1 MKVIIKPAS
10 RLFANKLALLSSN
23 YNCPVVKNRGDK
35 LILYMVSEIKCN
47 LMLNKIYA
55 LTDSS
60 LGHYDFI
67 KVKRF
72 TPILDI
78 KYKGKCGN

>member
-1 MKVIIKPAS
+1 MKIIIKPDS
-10 RLFANKLALLSSN
+10 RSFANKLALLSSN
-23 YNCPVVKNRGDK
+23 YNCPVVKNRENK

-60 LGHYDFI
+60 LDCYDYI
-67 KVKRF
+67 KLRRF